1 MKGDV
6 KQQSSV
12 DAEQVTQLVRYMA
25 ELPPQTKSAPPESL
39 VKLMTQLGPIL
50 SKNKPRINAHPFS
63 FYLMGSVLYRD
74 TNPTMRELSSALSVP
89 LSTAT
94 RMVSLWVDNG
104 WARRLSDPD
113 DRRIVRV
120 ALTDSGRRFHDIM
133 EDFLGQHARAIL
145 ACLTAEERIIL
156 LTLLGK
162 VASKWEAKAR

>member
-1 MKGDV
+1 MGDV

-12 DAEQVTQLVRYMA
+12 DVGQVTQFMRYMA
-25 ELPPQTKSAPPESL
+25 ELIPKTKSAPPESL
-39 VKLMTQLGPIL
+39 VRLHAQLEPLL
-50 SKNKPRINAHPFS
+50 SKKNPRLNAHPFNY
-63 FYLMGSVLYRD
+63 YLMGSILYRD
-74 TNPTMRELSSALSVP
+74 TNPTMRELSKALSVP

-120 ALTDSGRRFHDIM
+120 ALTDGGRRFHDIM
-133 EDFLGQHARAIL
+133 EDFLGQHARMIL

-162 VASKWEAKAR
+162 VASKLEAKAR

>member
-1 MKGDV
+1 MPGDV

-12 DAEQVTQLVRYMA
+12 DLEQVTQFVRYMA
-25 ELPPQTKSAPPESL
+25 ELVPKTKSAPPESL
-39 VKLMTQLGPIL
+39 VRLMTQLGPIL
-50 SKNKPRINAHPFS
+50 SKKKPRLNAHPFS
-63 FYLMGSVLYRD
+63 FYLMGSILYRD
-74 TNPTMRELSSALSVP
+74 TNPTMRELSRALSVP

-113 DRRIVRV
+113 DRMIIRV
-120 ALTDSGRRFHDIM
+120 ALTDSGRRIHDIM
-133 EDFLGQHARAIL
+133 EDFLGQHARMIL

-162 VASKWEAKAR
+162 VASTLEAKAQ